1 LLTPSL
7 KRILSS
13 VGANQYHRFV
23 AGETKRN
30 EEGPVATKSVF
41 GWVVSGPIDEQR
53 VSDSNSLFINS
64 NLDQGLRRFWELE
77 SLGVESEIESEKQ
90 IVDLFINNLLNTM
103 VIGTRYHFRKKNFIL
118 LCLTTTLLQGNV
130 F

>member
-103 VIGTRYHFRKKNFIL
+103 VIGTRYHFRKKNSSF
-118 LCLTTTLLQGNV
+118 
-130 F
+130 FA